1 MLRPY
6 IKFVTFSTLAASSLL
21 VLGLKQDTPEIT
33 NAQLNEQSVL
43 ALDWVQQSGEYQAL
57 TYQAFNIGQLI
68 FDQAKAK
75 KVRNPAVIVDI
86 DETVLDNSAYQAGFI
101 DTNNSFDPVT
111 WNKWVSVAKAKAVP
125 GAVKFVNYVNDN
137 GGTVFFISNRDK
149 SSKKDSQNND
159 LEIATINNLKSVGFK
174 GANTKTVLL
183 KGEFTKVID
192 GKENASK
199 QWRREAIENGKADG
213 KKYTVIALL
222 GDNLN
227 DFDETA
233 GKSNQ
238 ERRNHVNN
246 NRQRYGIF
254 NADPNSKTIEP
265 AYIALP
271 NPIYGN
277 WETGLYNPQAVQ
289 KQNAWDMS
297 PSQKNKQRKESLIRW
312 LPDK

>member
-1 MLRPY
+1 MPRPY
-6 IKFVTFSTLAASSLL
+6 IRFVTFSTLAASSLL
-21 VLGLKQDTPEIT
+21 VLGLKQDTLEIT

-43 ALDWVQQSGEYQAL
+43 ALNWVQQSGEYQAL
-57 TYQAFNIGQLI
+57 TYQAFNIGQI
-68 FDQAKAK
+68 VFNQAKAK

-111 WNKWVSVAKAKAVP
+111 WNKWVAAAKAKAVP

-159 LEIATINNLKSVGFK
+159 FEIATINNLKSVGFK
-174 GANTKTVLL
+174 GANTTTVLL

-192 GKENASK
+192 GKENTSK

-254 NADPNSKTIEP
+254 DADPKSKTIEP

-277 WETGLYNPQAVQ
+277 WETGLYSPQAVQ

-297 PSQKNKQRKESLIRW
+297 PSQKNQQRKESLTRW
-312 LPDK
+312 LPNQ

>member
-1 MLRPY
+1 MYRPY
-6 IKFVTFSTLAASSLL
+6 IKFVTFSTLITSSVLL
-21 VLGLKQDTPEIT
+21 VGLKQDTAEIT

-43 ALDWVQQSGEYQAL
+43 ALNWVQQSGEYQAL
-57 TYQAFNIGQLI
+57 TYQAFNIGQLV

-86 DETVLDNSAYQAGFI
+86 DETVLDNSAYQAGFV
-101 DTNNSFDPVT
+101 DTNNSFEPAT
-111 WNKWVSVAKAKAVP
+111 WNKWVAAAKAKAVP

-137 GGTVFFISNRDK
+137 GGKVFFISNRDQ
-149 SSKKDSQNND
+149 SSKKGSQNND

-174 GANTKTVLL
+174 GANAATVLL
-183 KGEFTKVID
+183 KGKFTKVID
-192 GKENASK
+192 GKENTSK

-213 KKYTVIALL
+213 KKYTVIALV

-254 NADPNSKTIEP
+254 SADPKNKTIEP

-271 NPIYGN
+271 NPMYGN
-277 WETGLYNPQAVQ
+277 WETGLYNPQAVK
-289 KQNAWDMS
+289 KQSPFELS
-297 PSQKNKQRKESLIRW
+297 PSEKNQQRKNSLSRW
-312 LPDK
+312 LSNK